1 MKKAIFLVAAAL
13 SLLVSAK
20 AQNAPNPQS
29 ATVTVS
35 SQIVG
40 RTPALIGYNMGDNFP
55 GSNVSNWLRYSEMN
69 GARFW
74 WPQPVWPDDP
84 PRWNGGLAQFEAQRA
99 QLGANPMAGLDWKA
113 YEAKVGQHFK
123 GIPAGTIGSVFS
135 LSELRKMGVEVLVM
149 LSRST
154 PKHPF
159 NTADGAPDWF
169 GRWTYWRGVY
179 LNAFYLART
188 YDVQRFQLFNEPDH
202 PAHIH
207 IEQSDY
213 LRRLQIGSDAVQAA
227 INDVNRID
235 GKSLR
240 AQISAP
246 VSAGM
251 IVFGPRQGRPDTRD
265 AKTGWGELAMRH
277 RRENFSGSSA
287 ANPELF
293 QVYAFQSYGRS
304 PARISKDLPKLRQLV
319 AGANGGV
326 ALPLIVSEMNVSTAG
341 DFSKK
346 PETLDSAGYYDAF
359 GAIAAAYVN
368 AGIDEVY
375 VFRLTQTDN
384 LGNGQVKK
392 NGTHII
398 DNRDPLKNI
407 TSSTRGAEA
416 VRLFMRG
423 FKGARARMAEPT
435 VTGKDLHT
443 AGARDEA
450 NGTSTLMVT
459 NLGAARNVSLD
470 LSAWKLPQGALTTVE
485 EVSATHHGDVRMVL
499 GLPLAGKM
507 TLTMAAH
514 SIALVTVRPTLSGT
528 PRAVVP
534 VAVEQG
540 TLRALKPRAMKG
552 RVMLALQATA
562 HKTPLRV
569 RVYGGTGDVAQA
581 DLLGQVVLQ
590 PQSAQ
595 AMVDVT
601 RYVTAAGQKMVF
613 QIVPDDAR
621 LDATAFSIGAA
632 QLRVF
637 EAFWQ

>member
-1 MKKAIFLVAAAL
+1 VRAI
-13 SLLVSAK
+13 
-20 AQNAPNPQS
+20 
-29 ATVTVS
+29 
-35 SQIVG
+35 
-40 RTPALIGYNMGDNFP
+40 
-55 GSNVSNWLRYSEMN
+55 
-69 GARFW
+69 
-74 WPQPVWPDDP
+74 
-84 PRWNGGLAQFEAQRA
+84 
-99 QLGANPMAGLDWKA
+99 PMVGLDWKA
-113 YEAKVGQHFK
+113 FEARITRHHLG
-123 GIPAGTIGSVFS
+123 GPSGTIGRVVP
-135 LSELRKMGVEVLVM
+135 LSELRKMGPQVLVM
-149 LSRST
+149 LSRPTS
-154 PKHPF
+154 KHPF
-159 NTADGAPDWF
+159 DTAEGAPDWF

-202 PAHIH
+202 PTHIH
-207 IEQSDY
+207 IEQTDY

-251 IVFGPRQGRPDTRD
+251 IVFGPRKGREDTRD

-277 RRENFSGSSA
+277 RREDFAGSSV

-319 AGANGGV
+319 ASANGGA

-416 VRLFMRG
+416 VRLFIRG

-435 VTGKDLHT
+435 VMGNDLHT
-443 AGARDEA
+443 AAACDEA
-450 NGTSTLMVT
+450 DGTSTLMVT
-459 NLGAARNVSLD
+459 NLGAARNVNLD
-470 LSAWKLPQGALTTVE
+470 LFAWKLPQGALTTVE
-485 EVSATHHGDVRMVL
+485 EVSAMHHGNVKMAL
-499 GLPLAGKM
+499 ALPLAGKM
-507 TLTMAAH
+507 TLPMAAH

-534 VAVEQG
+534 VTVEQG
-540 TLRALKPRAMKG
+540 ALRALTPRAMKG

-562 HKTPLRV
+562 RKTPLRV
-569 RVYGGTGDVAQA
+569 RVYGGTGDVAQV
-581 DLLGQVVLQ
+581 DLLGQVMLEPKSVE
-590 PQSAQ
+590 

-601 RYVTAAGQKMVF
+601 RYVMAAGQVLVF
-613 QIVPDDAR
+613 QVVPDDAR
-621 LDATAFSIGAA
+621 LNATAFSIGAT

-637 EAFWQ
+637 EAFLAVKTDT